1 MKECVNAVNEK
12 GSIHVNKVSLLIVGF
27 MSMNKGGRFEGKT
40 VICIIEMAVFGEYFT
55 GVQGLERM
63 IIGVLLTC
71 GG

>member
-27 MSMNKGGRFEGKT
+27 MSMNKGGRFEGKI
-40 VICIIEMAVFGEYFT
+40 VISMIEMAVLGEYFT
-55 GVQGLERM
+55 GVEGLERM